1 MSSQNL
7 IRIDKTVIMTRMD
20 SWLKWLEKNQ
30 NKHKTHQNKKEQ
42 KKVSNIQFISEW
54 KTSQMGDPW

>member
-7 IRIDKTVIMTRMD
+7 IRIDKTVIVTRMD
-20 SWLKWLEKNQ
+20 SWLKWLEKKQ

>member
-7 IRIDKTVIMTRMD
+7 IRIDKTVIVTRMD